1 MLKALKQEHSCSKPL
16 LSSAC
21 VRVIENNIHANR
33 EHVIDE
39 PKLLSSSFLASFY
52 SAVTACAKE
61 HLSREHRL
69 PTPTEYSEDLP
80 EYLYPTYSRSVPPH
94 NPFSLSS
101 PQKLLFLSYLS
112 SLGRQDH

>member
-1 MLKALKQEHSCSKPL
+1 M
-16 LSSAC
+16 
-21 VRVIENNIHANR
+21 
-33 EHVIDE
+33 IDE

-52 SAVTACAKE
+52 SAVIVCAKE

-112 SLGRQDH
+112 SLGQQDH